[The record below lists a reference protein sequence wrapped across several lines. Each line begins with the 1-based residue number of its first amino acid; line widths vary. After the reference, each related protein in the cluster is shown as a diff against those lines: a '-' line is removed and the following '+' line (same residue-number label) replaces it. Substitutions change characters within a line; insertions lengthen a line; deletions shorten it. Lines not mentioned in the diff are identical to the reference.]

1 MKIQITITTILNT
14 IIKSKTIEITNEK
27 FLSFQNILQ
36 NFNNLKYISL
46 FDKNNDEIY
55 FNTKNIV
62 TLKIKIIEKEE
73 DINEKIKNKR
83 KSNCYKKE
91 K

>member
-1 MKIQITITTILNT
+1 MKIKITITTILNT
-14 IIKSKTIEITNEK
+14 IIKSKTIKITNEE

-36 NFNNLKYISL
+36 DFSNLKYISF
-46 FDKNNDEIY
+46 FDENNDEIY

-73 DINEKIKNKR
+73 DINEKSTTFNNSELRQKL
-83 KSNCYKKE
+83 
-91 K
+91 

>member
-14 IIKSKTIEITNEK
+14 IIKSKTIKITNEE

-36 NFNNLKYISL
+36 NFSNLKYISF
-46 FDKNNDEIY
+46 FDENNDEIY

-73 DINEKIKNKR
+73 DINEKSTTFNNSELRQKL
-83 KSNCYKKE
+83 
-91 K
+91 

>member
-73 DINEKIKNKR
+73 DINEKNTTFNNSELRQKL
-83 KSNCYKKE
+83 
-91 K
+91 